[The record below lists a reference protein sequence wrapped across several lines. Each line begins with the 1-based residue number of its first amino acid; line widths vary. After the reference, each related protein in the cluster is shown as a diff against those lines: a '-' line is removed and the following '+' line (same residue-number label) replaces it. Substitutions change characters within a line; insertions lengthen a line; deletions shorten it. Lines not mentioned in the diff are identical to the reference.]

1 MYCRRSEPIIKI
13 SQGDIY
19 KDLEV
24 VFDIKCVSIE
34 TGEMEYTEITY
45 THSIV
50 LTQDC
55 DLEQDYKNR
64 EAPEKGHDKYI
75 PCVLLAPAY
84 LAEQLRDGVHLK
96 DVGLSMQKIVSNL
109 WNSVKKNQSLR
120 YHFLA
125 KNLDFNIPD
134 LVVDFKHYFTIP
146 RNFFCEIVIKDK
158 YTASLAPLY
167 REHLSDRF
175 THYLSRIGLPEPEP
189 DVQVT
194 QQA

>member
-1 MYCRRSEPIIKI
+1 MYCRRPAPIIKI

-19 KDLEV
+19 RDLDV
-24 VFDIKCVSIE
+24 VYDVKSVSIE

-50 LTQDC
+50 ITQDC
-55 DLEQDYKNR
+55 DLEQDYQNR
-64 EAPEKGHDKYI
+64 GAPEKGHDKYI

-84 LAEQLRDGVHLK
+84 LAEQLKDGVHLK
-96 DVGLSMQKIVSNL
+96 DVGLSMQKMGGTL

-125 KNLDFNIPD
+125 KHLDYNIPE
-134 LVVDFKHYFTIP
+134 LVVDFKHYFTIS
-146 RNFFCEIVIKDK
+146 RNFFCEIVMKDK
-158 YTASLAPLY
+158 YMASLAPLY

-175 THYLSRIGLPEPEP
+175 THYLSRIGLPDPDPVVPEP
-189 DVQVT
+189 